1 MVSSVGEFVTQA
13 VSMKCSRS
21 LRFVD
26 CFTLCI
32 GESMEIPVLFATRER
47 ELLKEIKEKAF
58 KTEIPFLD
66 DFVRTKKR

>member
-13 VSMKCSRS
+13 ASMKYSRS
-21 LRFVD
+21 LGFVD
-26 CFTLCI
+26 SFTLCT

-58 KTEIPFLD
+58 IENKNKCL
-66 DFVRTKKR
+66 